1 VRRSLAAWQGQLKI
15 EYVGALPLKEGLKSS
30 AALTS
35 GAAIL
40 FTIFSADPQGRT
52 YRPPDVV
59 RNISRAAK
67 APVFGLYDSLIGN
80 KGIVGGSMPSFGR
93 EAERI
98 LETLGRENNMQQR
111 ILIVILVGLL
121 IGLAGVTPSYA
132 QASIAGE
139 GPPPVRLSEK
149 QLEDLVGRIALYP
162 DDLLAIVLPAAT
174 FPLEIVQADRF
185 LQKLKKDSKLQPD
198 PRWDESV
205 RSLLNYPEVVAMM
218 SNDLNW
224 TRDLG
229 EAVVS
234 QQADVMKAIQTFRA
248 RVYNAGNLKTDDKQI
263 VVKEKEI
270 IKVVPANP
278 EVIYVPQYQPSTVV
292 VYSSAPVYSYYPSP
306 YPVYYY
312 PYPAGAAIAT
322 GIFFG
327 AATAWAVNWNH
338 GHVDYNV
345 NVNRTDNLNINRDN
359 AQYQQRADQ
368 ARQNA
373 QQRADQARQQGQQ
386 RTEQAQQRGDQAR
399 QQAQQRGSAQN
410 GGSQWQS
417 QKRPG
422 EVGGGRP
429 STLPAGSRP
438 GYAGGGTS
446 RGDDFGNIGRG
457 SQAMQDSSRGMQSRS
472 AGTSSGS
479 YRGSGGYSSGSGG
492 SRSGGYSGGSGGYR
506 GGGSSYSGGGF
517 RGGGG
522 GRGGGR
528 R

>member
-1 VRRSLAAWQGQLKI
+1 
-15 EYVGALPLKEGLKSS
+15 
-30 AALTS
+30 
-35 GAAIL
+35 
-40 FTIFSADPQGRT
+40 
-52 YRPPDVV
+52 
-59 RNISRAAK
+59 
-67 APVFGLYDSLIGN
+67 
-80 KGIVGGSMPSFGR
+80 
-93 EAERI
+93 
-98 LETLGRENNMQQR
+98 MQQR

-121 IGLAGVTPSYA
+121 MGLAGVTPSHA
-132 QASIAGE
+132 QAPIAGE

-162 DDLLAIVLPAAT
+162 DDLLAIVLPAST

-198 PRWDESV
+198 PRWNESV

-224 TRDLG
+224 TQDLG

-234 QQADVMKAIQTFRA
+234 QQAEVMKAIQTFRA

-292 VYSSAPVYSYYPSP
+292 VYSSAPVYSYYPNP

-399 QQAQQRGSAQN
+399 QQAQQRGSAQG

-422 EVGGGRP
+422 DVSGGRP
-429 STLPAGSRP
+429 AGQPAGSRP
-438 GYAGGGTS
+438 GYSGGGVS
-446 RGDDFGNIGRG
+446 RGDDFGNVGRG
-457 SQAMQDSSRGMQSRS
+457 SEAMRDSSRGMQSR
-472 AGTSSGS
+472 AGGDYS
-479 YRGSGGYSSGSGG
+479 RGSGGYSSGSGG
-492 SRSGGYSGGSGGYR
+492 YRS
-506 GGGSSYSGGGF
+506 GGSSYSGGGSRGGGGGGF
-517 RGGGG
+517 SRGGGG
-522 GRGGGR
+522 GRGGGGR